1 MSLFKDL
8 TEYQRKELVSE
19 IIDICL
25 YSEEGFTKL
34 LNLVEEHKSETK
46 RTNVNTSNFKE
57 NDDTH

>member
-8 TEYQRKELVSE
+8 TEYQRKEFVSQ

-34 LNLVEEHKSETK
+34 LELVKEHESEAK
-46 RTNVNTSNFKE
+46 RTSVNTSNFKE
-57 NDDTH
+57 NDNT